1 MRQTYTFDS
10 FSDFEG
16 VMIHLGRDRA
26 WEFQFAN
33 EQVPLEAVF
42 NPSMY
47 APALLAGAEAELK
60 ARHIPVD
67 LGVALEGDPNSLFG
81 AKVTMSSDQDNGIAA
96 QFWRV
101 VAAAFLVESLPRNSG
116 RIMLDDLQFVL
127 GDSFAHHVRPASVAK
142 EM

>member
-1 MRQTYTFDS
+1 
-10 FSDFEG
+10 
-16 VMIHLGRDRA
+16 MIHLGRDRA

-42 NPSMY
+42 NSSMY

-67 LGVALEGDPNSLFG
+67 LGLALEGDPNSLFG
-81 AKVTMSSDQDNGIAA
+81 AKVTASSDQDNGIAA

-127 GDSFAHHVRPASVAK
+127 GDSFAHHVRPASAAK

>member
-1 MRQTYTFDS
+1 
-10 FSDFEG
+10 
-16 VMIHLGRDRA
+16 MIHLGRERA
-26 WEFQFAN
+26 WEFQFEN

-67 LGVALEGDPNSLFG
+67 LGVALEGDSNSLFG
-81 AKVTMSSDQDNGIAA
+81 AKVSALPGLDNGIAA

-101 VAAAFLVESLPRNSG
+101 VAAAFLVESLPRHSG
-116 RIMLDDLQFVL
+116 RIMLDDLQYVL
-127 GDSFAHHVRPASVAK
+127 GDSFAHHIQPASAAK